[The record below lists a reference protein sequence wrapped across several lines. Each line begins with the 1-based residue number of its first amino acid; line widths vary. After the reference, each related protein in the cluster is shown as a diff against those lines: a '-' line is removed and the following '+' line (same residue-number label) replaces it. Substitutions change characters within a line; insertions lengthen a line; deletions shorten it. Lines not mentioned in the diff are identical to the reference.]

1 MPNHTPPQL
10 FLIEGYALI
19 YRAFFAMISRPL
31 RTTKGENTS
40 AAWGVANFLLRLRD
54 KYRPDYVCW
63 VNDAGTSFREE
74 RYPDYKSTREKLDE
88 SLQADFDR
96 AVERIGALL
105 EGFRIPLV
113 AIRGYEADDVIGTLA
128 QVGAARG
135 LQAVIVSGDKD
146 FYQLIAPGITLLNPG
161 RGGPAAVDEVWVNQS
176 NAAER
181 LGVPP
186 HQVVDFLALVGDAS
200 DNVPGVKGIGEKGAQ
215 KLLAEYGDLE
225 TILARAAD
233 VTAKRTREAL
243 LSQADAARLSKELVT
258 IRRDVPVE
266 LDVEDFVLREPDRE
280 GLIRILT
287 ELEFFALARRLG
299 GQGAGVAAGTDTG
312 PGFSARDRGPEG
324 SGDSPGVTPSQPK
337 EPYPED
343 SIGGAVAP
351 SLSGAARGAQGDSGD
366 QDEDTMTAAAPTATL
381 PATAADWLALDDH
394 PALEVVVVDDPDQ
407 IPALVQRLRAAPLV
421 GIDTETSSLDPHSAE
436 LVGLSLAASPTE
448 VWYLPFGHRPPS
460 GELAAPAP
468 VKNLPSLTGFAM
480 VPLYALLADPSVP
493 KAGHNIK
500 YDWQVLR
507 GAGVALAGVAYDSML
522 ASFVLDPGR
531 RSHAID
537 TLCLEHLGRAMQVYA
552 DVTGKGRAQ
561 IPFAEVPIA
570 AAAAYCGGD
579 SGTVL
584 ALHDYMAPALRDI
597 AMEPLFRE
605 IEMPLVEVLTDMEWE
620 GIAIDPEVFARLSGE
635 LGADLR
641 RLEGEITAV
650 AGEALN
656 LNSPRQLATI
666 LFEKQQLQVLKRT
679 KTGPSTDADVLEQL
693 AAMGHELPRLIL
705 EYRELQKLKSTY
717 VDTLPATVNRHTGRI
732 HTSFNQAGA
741 ATGRL
746 SSADPNLQNIPIR
759 TPRGEAIRK
768 GFVPRSG
775 WSFLVADYSQI
786 ELRLMA
792 HLSGDPGF
800 IDAFNQ
806 GGDIHR
812 QTAALIFNVPVEQV
826 TPDMRGRA
834 KTINFATIYGQGPFA
849 LSRQLGISQEDA
861 RSFIARYFERF
872 AGVRA
877 FLDRQVRLAR
887 EQGYVE
893 TLFKR
898 RRYIPEI
905 KDRNFNMRAYGER
918 NAQNSPLQGSAADL
932 IKLAMIRIHAA
943 MREANLRSRM
953 LLQVHDELVFEAP
966 PEEVE
971 TMRTL
976 VRQHMEQVVELRV
989 PLVVDIGVGPNWLD
1003 AKR

>member
-10 FLIEGYALI
+10 FLIDGYALI

-40 AAWGVANFLLRLRD
+40 AAWGVVNFLLRLRE
-54 KYRPDYVCW
+54 KYRPDYVAW
-63 VNDAGTSFREE
+63 VNDAGTSFREQ
-74 RYPDYKSTREKLDE
+74 RYPEYKSTREKLDD

-113 AIRGYEADDVIGTLA
+113 AIRGYEADDVIATLA
-128 QVGAARG
+128 QAGAARG

-146 FYQLIAPGITLLNPG
+146 FYQLISPGITLLNPG
-161 RGGPAAVDEVWVNQS
+161 RGGPAAVDEVWVDQS

-186 HQVVDFLALVGDAS
+186 HQVVDFLALVGDTS
-200 DNVPGVKGIGEKGAQ
+200 DNIPGVKGIGEKGAQ

-225 TILARAAD
+225 TILGRAAE
-233 VTAKRTREAL
+233 VSAKRTREAL
-243 LSQADAARLSKELVT
+243 LAQADAARLSKELVT

-266 LDVEDFVLREPDRE
+266 LDVADFVLQEPDRE
-280 GLIRILT
+280 TLLRLLT
-287 ELEFFALARRLG
+287 ELEFFSLAKRLG
-299 GQGAGVAAGTDTG
+299 GQGGAGG
-312 PGFSARDRGPEG
+312 
-324 SGDSPGVTPSQPK
+324 
-337 EPYPED
+337 
-343 SIGGAVAP
+343 GGA
-351 SLSGAARGAQGDSGD
+351 AATNESDGRAATVGSYGGSALD
-366 QDEDTMTAAAPTATL
+366 AAPDVRSTDAAPATATATL
-381 PATAADWLALDDH
+381 PATADDWLALDEQ
-394 PALEVVVVDDPDQ
+394 PALEVTVVDDPDDL
-407 IPALVQRLRAAPLV
+407 PALVERLRAAPLV
-421 GIDTETSSLDPHSAE
+421 ALDAETDSLQPHDAE
-436 LVGLSLAASPTE
+436 LVGLSLAASATE
-448 VWYLPFGHRPPS
+448 VWYLPFGHRPPA

-468 VKNLPSLTGFAM
+468 VKNLPPIGDFAM
-480 VPLYALLADPSVP
+480 APLFALLEDPAVP

-507 GAGVALAGVAYDSML
+507 RAGVELAGVAFDSML

-537 TLCLEHLGRAMQVYA
+537 TLCLEHFGRPLQTYA
-552 DVTGKGRAQ
+552 DVTGRGKAQ
-561 IPFAEVPIA
+561 IPFAEVPVSGA
-570 AAAAYCGGD
+570 ASYCGAD
-579 SGTVL
+579 SATVL
-584 ALHDYMAPALRDI
+584 ALHDHFAPALRDL
-597 AMEPLFRE
+597 AVEPLLRD
-605 IEMPLVEVLTDMEWE
+605 IELPLVRVLTDMEWD
-620 GIAIDPEVFARLSGE
+620 GISIDPQVFARLSTE
-635 LGADLR
+635 LGADLA
-641 RLEGEITAV
+641 RLEREIAAV
-650 AGEALN
+650 AGEVLN
-656 LNSPRQLATI
+656 LNSPRQLALI
-666 LFEKQQLQVLKRT
+666 LFEKQQLPVLKRT
-679 KTGPSTDADVLEQL
+679 KSGPSTDADVLEQL
-693 AAMGHELPRLIL
+693 AAMGHALPRLIL

-732 HTSFNQAGA
+732 HTSFNQTGA

-746 SSADPNLQNIPIR
+746 SSSDPNLQNIPIR
-759 TPRGEAIRK
+759 TPRGEAIRR

-775 WSFLVADYSQI
+775 WQFLVADYSQI

-792 HLSGDPGF
+792 HLSGDPAF
-800 IDAFNQ
+800 IDAFRQ

-812 QTAALIFNVPVEQV
+812 QTAALIFDLPVEQV
-826 TPDMRGRA
+826 TPEMRARA

-849 LSRQLGISQEDA
+849 LSRQLGISQDDA
-861 RSFIARYFERF
+861 KTFIARYFERF

-877 FLDRQVRLAR
+877 FLDRMIRLAR

-943 MREANLRSRM
+943 IVERKLQSRM
-953 LLQVHDELVFEAP
+953 LLQVHDELVFEVP
-966 PEEVE
+966 PEELDP
-971 TMRTL
+971 MAGL
-976 VRQHMEQVVELRV
+976 VREHMEQVVELQV